1 MRETECALKIRNQIR
16 FYVMPKAISLIDSC
30 SSIKWQKI
38 MQVQYWGQKITFLHL
53 HWHGNHLS
61 IKIMV
66 GLVLGANAA
75 LWWGSFSLSMKWFWA
90 SLLMRNTSFH
100 QFFFSFL
107 KHMLFL
113 LLLGTRHNLDL
124 KCFRWILSVLLTLS
138 FLSVFCLMASCRKM
152 FILLD
157 TVSHLCHVTFQIN
170 ERFHCDI
177 LFLY

>member
-1 MRETECALKIRNQIR
+1 MRETECTLKIRNQIR

-38 MQVQYWGQKITFLHL
+38 MQLQYWGQKITFLHL

-66 GLVLGANAA
+66 G
-75 LWWGSFSLSMKWFWA
+75 FSLGQ
-90 SLLMRNTSFH
+90 MRLCGGALFLCLWSDSGHHCRCEIPHFNS
-100 QFFFSFL
+100 FFSFL